1 MRLVLG
7 GSGLDILAPTE
18 AECAR
23 VHGGHQGEVT
33 ALLAPAH
40 RPGQLLSAARDGQ
53 LRRWPAAAASP
64 PQLRASDR
72 VVGVSLAAGVSLTRA
87 GLLTSYDGVEAAA
100 QTRLEGDR

>member
-1 MRLVLG
+1 MG
-7 GSGLDILAPTE
+7 GGGLDILAPTE

-53 LRRWPAAAASP
+53 LRRWPAAAAASP
-64 PQLRASDR
+64 PQLRASDQ
-72 VVGVSLAAGVSLTRA
+72 VVGVSLAAGLSLSRA

-100 QTRLEGDR
+100 QTRLEGDRSD